1 MAIRRCRDKAE
12 WKRLVEEQARSGMS
26 GLAFCE
32 QHGLS
37 RKNFYRNRKVLQ
49 QDADSTVNTP
59 SFVQV
64 KPRSAEMIR
73 PTPTP
78 MELTYGEG
86 CLRLPANTDP
96 VWLAQLM
103 KALS

>member
-1 MAIRRCRDKAE
+1 MAIRRYRDKAE
-12 WKRLVEEQARSGMS
+12 WKRLVEQHAQSGMS

-37 RKNFYRNRKVLQ
+37 RKSFYRNRKALQ
-49 QDADSTVNTP
+49 QDTDTPVSTR
-59 SFVQV
+59 SFVQLM
-64 KPRSAEMIR
+64 PRSSEPSR
-73 PTPTP
+73 PTSGPV
-78 MELTYGEG
+78 ELTYGE
-86 CLRLPANTDP
+86 CYLRLPANTDP

>member
-1 MAIRRCRDKAE
+1 MAIRRYRDKAE
-12 WKRLVEEQARSGMS
+12 WKRLVEEQAQSDMS

-37 RKNFYRNRKVLQ
+37 RKSFYRHRKVLQ
-49 QDADSTVNTP
+49 QDSGAAA
-59 SFVQV
+59 FVQV
-64 KPRSAEMIR
+64 KPRSVELGR
-73 PTPTP
+73 PASTP
-78 MELTYGEG
+78 MEFSYGDG